1 MTDCDPT
8 PPAQS
13 GITHEK
19 APAAPPPTSNVKLS
33 GVNAECVTSEPVGLG
48 PGGIDPNPHSSFV
61 LTAISKRKSL
71 T

>member
-1 MTDCDPT
+1 MTDWDPT

-19 APAAPPPTSNVKLS
+19 APAGPPPTSNVKLS
-33 GVNAECVTSEPVGLG
+33 GVNAECVISEPVGLG

-61 LTAISKRKSL
+61 LTAIS
-71 T
+71 